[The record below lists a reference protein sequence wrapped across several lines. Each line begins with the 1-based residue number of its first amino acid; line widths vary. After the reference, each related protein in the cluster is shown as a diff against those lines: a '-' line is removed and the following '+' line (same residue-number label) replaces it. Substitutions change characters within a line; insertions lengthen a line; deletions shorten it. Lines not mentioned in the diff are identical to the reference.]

1 MVQLSHKT
9 VYPPVQTVT
18 IDFVKPLS
26 YEFRVIE
33 HMNPEGKVVR
43 ASLQVQVWEHDENGY
58 GNVLQTWNDV
68 PRYKMDHNGV
78 MVV

>member
-1 MVQLSHKT
+1 
-9 VYPPVQTVT
+9 
-18 IDFVKPLS
+18 
-26 YEFRVIE
+26 
-33 HMNPEGKVVR
+33 MNPEGKVVR